1 MIAYCPLLRRSAALL
16 FACTLALGVTTASAG
31 QKPCIAIA
39 PPQAQ
44 LGQGA
49 SGQDVSSPVQNMLIS
64 YLSGP
69 MLEVVALQS
78 RLPAQLEAEAKQS
91 GCDYILTADVDYQK
105 KKSWGKALSIGAGV
119 ISSALP
125 YAGVGGS
132 MGSFVAATTA
142 ANVAN
147 TAASV
152 QMQQESMEKL
162 TAAQGTIRKGDSIA
176 LNYNL
181 KSITN
186 GKQVAGNDFNNKAE
200 QDGQDLLIPMIE
212 QTATEVFNKVTQ

>member
-1 MIAYCPLLRRSAALL
+1 M
-16 FACTLALGVTTASAG
+16 TASKRSFFICLVLAAASLINPAIAAE
-31 QKPCIAIA
+31 KPCVAIA
-39 PPQAQ
+39 PPKAQ

-49 SGQDVSSPVQNMLIS
+49 TGQDVSAPVQNMLIS

-69 MLEVVALQS
+69 MLEVVNLQS

-91 GCDYILTADVDYQK
+91 GCSYMLSTDVEYKK

-125 YAGVGGS
+125 YAGVGG
-132 MGSFVAATTA
+132 GVGTFVAATTA

-147 TAASV
+147 TAANV

-176 LNYNL
+176 LSYNL
-181 KSITN
+181 KSISN
-186 GKQVAGNDFNNKAE
+186 GKKIIGNDLQTKAE

-212 QTATEVFNKVTQ
+212 QTATEVFNKLTQ

>member
-1 MIAYCPLLRRSAALL
+1 MISNCPLFRRATVLL
-16 FACTLALGVTTASAG
+16 FAGTLALGVSAASAG

-49 SGQDVSSPVQNMLIS
+49 SGQDVSSPVQNMLVS

-78 RLPAQLEAEAKQS
+78 RLPAQLAAEAKQS
-91 GCDYILTADVDYQK
+91 GCDYMLTADVAYKK

-132 MGSFVAATTA
+132 MGSYVAATTA

-162 TAAQGTIRKGDSIA
+162 TAAQGTIRKGDSVA
-176 LNYNL
+176 LNYKL
-181 KSITN
+181 ESITN
-186 GKQVAGNDFNNKAE
+186 GKQIAGNDFNTKAE

>member
-1 MIAYCPLLRRSAALL
+1 MSASKRSRLLAFVAL
-16 FACTLALGVTTASAG
+16 VTTVLINPAHAND
-31 QKPCIAIA
+31 KPCIAIA
-39 PPQAQ
+39 PPKAQ

-49 SGQDVSSPVQNMLIS
+49 SGQDVSGPVQNMLIS

-69 MLEVVALQS
+69 MLEVVTLQS
-78 RLPAQLEAEAKQS
+78 RLPAQLDAEAKQS
-91 GCDYILTADVDYQK
+91 GCQYMLSTDVEYEK

-147 TAASV
+147 TAANV

-162 TAAQGTIRKGDSIA
+162 TAAQGTIRKGDSISLDYA
-176 LNYNL
+176 LKNI
-181 KSITN
+181 S
-186 GKQVAGNDFNNKAE
+186 GGNNVIANNFKTKAE

>member
-1 MIAYCPLLRRSAALL
+1 MSASKRSTLLTCVALAATVLINP
-16 FACTLALGVTTASAG
+16 AHAND
-31 QKPCIAIA
+31 KPCIAIA
-39 PPQAQ
+39 PPKAQ

-49 SGQDVSSPVQNMLIS
+49 SGQDVSGPVQNMLIS

-69 MLEVVALQS
+69 MLEVVTLQS
-78 RLPAQLEAEAKQS
+78 RLPAQLDAEAKQS
-91 GCDYILTADVDYQK
+91 GCQYMLSTDVEYEK

-147 TAASV
+147 TAANV

-162 TAAQGTIRKGDSIA
+162 TAAQGTIRKGDAIS
-176 LNYNL
+176 LDYKL
-181 KSITN
+181 TN
-186 GKQVAGNDFNNKAE
+186 IKAGNNVIANNFKTKAE

>member
-1 MIAYCPLLRRSAALL
+1 MSILKRFHLATPFLFILAALAPSA
-16 FACTLALGVTTASAG
+16 FAADT
-31 QKPCIAIA
+31 PCIAIA
-39 PPQAQ
+39 PPKAQ

-49 SGQDVSSPVQNMLIS
+49 SGQDVSSPVQNMLVS

-78 RLPAQLEAEAKQS
+78 RLPAQLKAEAKQS
-91 GCDYILTADVDYQK
+91 GCDYILTADVEYEK

-132 MGSFVAATTA
+132 MGSYVAATTA

-147 TAASV
+147 TAANV

-162 TAAQGTIRKGDSIA
+162 TAAQGTIRKGDAIA
-176 LNYNL
+176 LDYKL
-181 KSITN
+181 KKIAD
-186 GKQVAGNDFNNKAE
+186 GKQVAGNDFKTKAE

>member
-1 MIAYCPLLRRSAALL
+1 
-16 FACTLALGVTTASAG
+16 
-31 QKPCIAIA
+31 
-39 PPQAQ
+39 
-44 LGQGA
+44 
-49 SGQDVSSPVQNMLIS
+49 
-64 YLSGP
+64 
-69 MLEVVALQS
+69 
-78 RLPAQLEAEAKQS
+78 
-91 GCDYILTADVDYQK
+91 
-105 KKSWGKALSIGAGV
+105 
-119 ISSALP
+119 
-125 YAGVGGS
+125 

-181 KSITN
+181 KSITD
-186 GKQVAGNDFNNKAE
+186 GKKIAGNDFNTKAE

>member
-1 MIAYCPLLRRSAALL
+1 
-16 FACTLALGVTTASAG
+16 
-31 QKPCIAIA
+31 
-39 PPQAQ
+39 
-44 LGQGA
+44 
-49 SGQDVSSPVQNMLIS
+49 MLIS

-176 LNYNL
+176 LNYKL

-186 GKQVAGNDFNNKAE
+186 GKQVAGNDFNTKAE

>member
-1 MIAYCPLLRRSAALL
+1 MSTSNRFSL
-16 FACTLALGVTTASAG
+16 FACTALTVATLSNPALAGD
-31 QKPCIAIA
+31 KPCVAIA
-39 PPQAQ
+39 PPKAQ

-49 SGQDVSSPVQNMLIS
+49 SGQDLSAPVQNMLVS

-69 MLEVVALQS
+69 ILEVVALQS

-91 GCDYILTADVDYQK
+91 GCNYMLSANVDYEK
-105 KKSWGKALSIGAGV
+105 KKSWGKAMSIGAGV

-147 TAASV
+147 TAANV
-152 QMQQESMEKL
+152 QMQQEAMESL
-162 TAAQGTIRKGDSIA
+162 TAAQGTIRKGDAIA
-176 LNYNL
+176 LGYEL
-181 KSITN
+181 KNIQN
-186 GKQVAGNDFNNKAE
+186 GSKLAGNDFKTKAE

-212 QTATEVFNKVTQ
+212 QTATEVFTRVTQ

>member
-1 MIAYCPLLRRSAALL
+1 MSASKRSTLLTCVALAATVLINP
-16 FACTLALGVTTASAG
+16 AHAND
-31 QKPCIAIA
+31 KPCIAIA
-39 PPQAQ
+39 PPKAQ

-49 SGQDVSSPVQNMLIS
+49 SGQDVSGPVQNMLIS

-69 MLEVVALQS
+69 MLEVVTLQS

-91 GCDYILTADVDYQK
+91 GCQYMLSTDVEYEK
-105 KKSWGKALSIGAGV
+105 KKSWGKAMSIGAGV

-147 TAASV
+147 TAANV

-162 TAAQGTIRKGDSIA
+162 TAAQGTIRKGDSIS
-176 LNYNL
+176 LGYKLENL
-181 KSITN
+181 KD
-186 GKQVAGNDFNNKAE
+186 GKQLAGNDFKTKAE

>member
-142 ANVAN
+142 A
-147 TAASV
+147 SV

-176 LNYNL
+176 LNYKL

>member
-1 MIAYCPLLRRSAALL
+1 MSASKRSTLLTCVALAATVLINP
-16 FACTLALGVTTASAG
+16 AHAND
-31 QKPCIAIA
+31 KPCIAIA
-39 PPQAQ
+39 PPKAQ

-49 SGQDVSSPVQNMLIS
+49 SGQDVSGPVQNMLIS

-69 MLEVVALQS
+69 MLEVVTLES

-91 GCDYILTADVDYQK
+91 GCQYMLSTDVEYEK

-119 ISSALP
+119 VSSALP
-125 YAGVGGS
+125 YAGMGGS

-162 TAAQGTIRKGDSIA
+162 TAAQGTIRKGDSISLGYELRDIQA
-176 LNYNL
+176 G
-181 KSITN
+181 S
-186 GKQVAGNDFNNKAE
+186 QVTANNFKTKAE